1 MLDVFRAKQELYILY
16 FQGIQQLL
24 GEKQQNFSTNKK
36 SIEFFEIHGKQW
48 EIENVNLE
56 QSQAIQVQILFEKS
70 IEYLKVNMHG
80 KQL

>member
-24 GEKQQNFSTNKK
+24 EKNNKTLAQTK
-36 SIEFFEIHGKQW
+36 SLLNSLKQHGKQW